1 MNTVYEILAVIA
13 KAIYSF
19 NILYRMVQNKGNL
32 YKWCC
37 NCWSLKYY
45 GNRRCKLAKC
55 RVFLHK
61 QDLFPFPSL
70 TIPSLFISPL
80 MHTFPLFL
88 YFQPFPN
95 HFCYPS
101 IDVHTHHKFRATQKY
116 YYELM
121 SKSDVIMFF
130 FIYWYFCRFIPKL

>member
-1 MNTVYEILAVIA
+1 M
-13 KAIYSF
+13 
-19 NILYRMVQNKGNL
+19 NKGNL

-130 FIYWYFCRFIPKL
+130 YLLILLSIYPKIVRFIVRCIRSQKLLNRPYGVFY

>member
-1 MNTVYEILAVIA
+1 M
-13 KAIYSF
+13 
-19 NILYRMVQNKGNL
+19 NKGNL

-95 HFCYPS
+95 HFCYPL
-101 IDVHTHHKFRATQKY
+101 IEMYTPTKFRATQKY

-130 FIYWYFCRFIPKL
+130 LFIDTFVDLSQNCKVFCLKLKILEIVGLNWLNNFE